1 MLHRGVGGELLFKG
15 YRGSVLKM
23 KRVLEMD
30 DGDVT
35 QQCGCI
41 QPPQMECVKWLSSN
55 FYVIF
60 ILPQSK
66 DNRKIT
72 E

>member
-1 MLHRGVGGELLFKG
+1 
-15 YRGSVLKM
+15 
-23 KRVLEMD
+23 MD

-35 QQCGCI
+35 QQCGRV

>member
-1 MLHRGVGGELLFKG
+1 MGGELLFKG

-35 QQCGCI
+35 QCGRI